1 MAWRCQIALA
11 MRGAKNYIG
20 AMMMTALKNT
30 LRAALALAAL
40 LALSIP
46 ATAQSGASA
55 ELDLSTYRNG
65 DSALRLGHVNAAFQL
80 FQLSCEAG
88 DAGDCRQLGEMHRKG
103 WATDQD
109 FELAGEFY
117 DKACTLGDD
126 AACMQ
131 LGYMLFR
138 GQGLEQDYAR
148 ARRLYDRAC
157 DLGNTDG
164 CAGLGNMMYIALGG
178 PMDRM
183 EGAAL
188 LRRACRAEDF
198 DEEAYACRQVRGYGI
213 SRQED
218 RLRPFED
225 GFRPF

>member
-1 MAWRCQIALA
+1 MI
-11 MRGAKNYIG
+11 N
-20 AMMMTALKNT
+20 ALKT
-30 LRAALALAAL
+30 AFGAALAFAAL
-40 LALSIP
+40 LTIALP
-46 ATAQSGASA
+46 ATAQTGSVQANAA

-65 DSALRLGHVNAAFQL
+65 ESALRLGHLNAALAL
-80 FQLSCEAG
+80 FQQSCEAG

-109 FELAGEFY
+109 FELADAAY

-131 LGYMLFR
+131 LGYMVFQ

-148 ARRLYDRAC
+148 ARSLYDRAC

-183 EGAAL
+183 RGGEL
-188 LRRACRAEDF
+188 LRQACRAADF
-198 DEEAYACRQVRGYGI
+198 DEEAYACRQVRGFGI
-213 SRQED
+213 SRQDD
-218 RLRPFED
+218 RLRPYED
-225 GFRPF
+225 GFRRF